1 MGNEWV
7 EVVVVN
13 TLGKEMSSIHVPK
26 GSTLLQAGRS
36 LGVISGRCGGKG
48 LCGTCVAHVVDLG
61 LVQACIYLVKQRT
74 VIRRHPF

>member
-1 MGNEWV
+1 MGDEWV

-13 TLGKEMSSIHVPK
+13 ALGKEMASIQVPK
-26 GSTLLQAGRS
+26 GSTLLQAGQS

-48 LCGTCVAHVVDLG
+48 LCGTCVTHVVDLG
-61 LVQACIYLVKQRT
+61 LVQACIYLVKHKT